1 MKKSKIK
8 QTKELKKEDY
18 PKTFQLLKDLEE
30 LLSESNEEYPK
41 W

>member
-1 MKKSKIK
+1 MKKSNR
-8 QTKELKKEDY
+8 QSELYKKDY

-30 LLSESNEEYPK
+30 LMNESNEEYPK

>member
-1 MKKSKIK
+1 MKK
-8 QTKELKKEDY
+8 TKRKKPELKKEDY

-30 LLSESNEEYPK
+30 LLKDPEEYDK

>member
-8 QTKELKKEDY
+8 QVKELNQKDY
-18 PKTFQLLKDLEE
+18 PKTFQLLKDLED
-30 LLSESNEEYPK
+30 LLNDKEEYPQ

>member
-1 MKKSKIK
+1 MKKPKAK
-8 QTKELKKEDY
+8 QVKELKKENY

-30 LLSESNEEYPK
+30 LLNDREEYEK

>member
-1 MKKSKIK
+1 MKKGKEK
-8 QTKELKKEDY
+8 TNKELKKEDY

-30 LLSESNEEYPK
+30 LLEDREEYPQ